1 LAIEQSAASVYWLG
15 VSKSRSSGKVAL
27 AAEVWQ
33 RLFDFII
40 DTRPQRDKALGR
52 HDLTPNDSRA
62 LFTLDATTGR
72 TMGALAE
79 AWECDASNAT
89 WIVDRLEKRGLAER
103 RAQPGDRRVK
113 LVVLTTAGVKMK
125 STLREALYQPPRELL
140 ELDRADLEALSRAT
154 VKLRRGKP

>member
-1 LAIEQSAASVYWLG
+1 VYVG
-15 VSKSRSSGKVAL
+15 ESVSKSRSLSKNAL
-27 AAEVWQ
+27 AKEVWQ

-40 DTRPQRDKALGR
+40 DTRPQRDKAIGQ

-62 LFTLDATTGR
+62 LFTIDARDGR

-113 LVVLTTAGVKMK
+113 LVVLTPLGAKMK
-125 STLREALYQPPRELL
+125 ATLKEALYRPPRELL
-140 ELDRADLEALSRAT
+140 ELDRTDLETLRRAT
-154 VKLRRGKP
+154 TKLRRAKDE

>member
-1 LAIEQSAASVYWLG
+1 VAKSGSL
-15 VSKSRSSGKVAL
+15 SKAAL
-27 AAEVWQ
+27 AKEVWQ

-40 DTRPQRDKALGR
+40 DTRPQRDKVIGH

-62 LFTLDATTGR
+62 LFTIDAREGR

-103 RAQPGDRRVK
+103 CAQPGDRRVK
-113 LVVLTTAGVKMK
+113 LVVLTPLGAKMK
-125 STLREALYQPPRELL
+125 ATLEEALYRPPRELL
-140 ELDRADLEALSRAT
+140 DLGRTDLEALRKAT
-154 VKLRRGKP
+154 AKLRRTANK